1 MLKEYNKEDIESL
14 ISNCLASLEI
24 DKLNVANESLNVP
37 FVSGKIS
44 TLLFDLN
51 IYLIKYEQQLDKK
64 EKELFEYYSGKSSPE
79 VYKQKPFQIRII
91 KSDIPK
97 YINADEDYQYLNF
110 IIKTIK
116 SQIDV
121 LKSYLIIANNRGYN
135 IKNYIDILKFENGI
149 N

>member
-51 IYLIKYEQQLDKK
+51 IYLIKY
-64 EKELFEYYSGKSSPE
+64 
-79 VYKQKPFQIRII
+79 
-91 KSDIPK
+91 
-97 YINADEDYQYLNF
+97 
-110 IIKTIK
+110 
-116 SQIDV
+116 
-121 LKSYLIIANNRGYN
+121 
-135 IKNYIDILKFENGI
+135 
-149 N
+149 

>member
-51 IYLIKYEQQLDKK
+51 IYLIKYEHL
-64 EKELFEYYSGKSSPE
+64 SSVLPPQSFTFL
-79 VYKQKPFQIRII
+79 VFLSYVNPSSHLLLKNITL
-91 KSDIPK
+91 
-97 YINADEDYQYLNF
+97 LN
-110 IIKTIK
+110 IG
-116 SQIDV
+116 V
-121 LKSYLIIANNRGYN
+121 
-135 IKNYIDILKFENGI
+135 
-149 N
+149 

>member
-1 MLKEYNKEDIESL
+1 MLKEYDKEYIEQL
-14 ISNCLASLEI
+14 ISTCLVSLEI
-24 DKLNVANESLNVP
+24 DKLKIADESLNVP
-37 FVSGKIS
+37 FVSSKIS
-44 TLLFDLN
+44 ALVYDLN
-51 IYLIKYEQQLDKK
+51 IYLIKFEHQLDQK

-79 VYKQKPFQIRII
+79 IYKQKPFQIKIL

-97 YINADEDYQYLNF
+97 YINADEDYQFLNMM
-110 IIKTIK
+110 IKTIK

-135 IKNYIDILKFENGI
+135 IKNYIDIMKFENGL